1 MTGAAADL
9 LLACARARTEAGPA
23 AVPGDAS
30 EWAALLDAADFHN
43 LLPLLYWSIGR
54 GAAHLTPEDVARRL
68 NQAYVSSAKRT
79 LFLTVNLAE
88 LILRFDEERIPVMAL
103 KGPPLAD
110 SLYPDPALR
119 PSYDLDFLIRPA
131 DVAAA
136 LALLAHD
143 GYRLAPYFAR
153 LPLKALLTFDCEAVL
168 RREGRTPIELHWA
181 VAPDNYPFRFDAG
194 VMWRSRRTARIGG
207 QEVSVLAPEC
217 LLMYLCMHGAKHA
230 WSRLIWF
237 ADVARLVDHGVDWH
251 EALALATETRCER
264 PFFLGLLLAHEL
276 LDTEVPE
283 AILDRARAD
292 SIVMSTARETA
303 QRLRR
308 VPPYEPSSTGRTAY
322 NARLAR
328 GTVDKIRHWAAMF
341 KAPKE
346 EDLEQWNLPTWLF
359 VLYYPLRVQRLAVK
373 YARRLAGGGES

>member
-9 LLACARARTEAGPA
+9 LLACARARTLAGPA

-54 GAAHLTPEDVARRL
+54 GAAHLTPEDAARHL
-68 NQAYVSSAKRT
+68 HQAYVSSAKRT

-88 LILRFDEERIPVMAL
+88 LILHFDEERIPVIAL
-103 KGPPLAD
+103 KGPPLAEW
-110 SLYPDPALR
+110 LYPDPALR
-119 PSYDLDFLIRPA
+119 PSFDLDLLIRPA
-131 DVAAA
+131 DLGPA
-136 LALLAHD
+136 LALLAHH
-143 GYRLAPYFAR
+143 GYEMPPWIAR
-153 LPLKALLTFDCEAVL
+153 LPLRALLGFDCEVVL
-168 RREGRTPIELHWA
+168 RHQGRAPIELHWA
-181 VAPDNYPFRFDAG
+181 VAEDNYPFRFDAG
-194 VMWRSRRTARIGG
+194 VMWRSRRTARIAG
-207 QEVSVLAPEC
+207 QEVGVLAPEC
-217 LLMYLCMHGAKHA
+217 LLMYLCVHGAKHA

-251 EALALATETRCER
+251 EALGLATETRCER

-276 LDTEVPE
+276 LDTLVPE

-292 SIVMSTARETA
+292 PIVLSTARETA

-308 VPPYEPSSTGRTAY
+308 MPPFEPSSTARTAY

-373 YARRLAGGGES
+373 YARRLMGAPEE